1 MKRTDTKR
9 DNPLHGRRKK
19 KAFRKKNFWCSIYK
33 RNEHVFSFIE
43 EAIIFIAHKY
53 FKMKGGSQFKK
64 KIFWCELPYV
74 GEAKMSRLNYLKYK
88 LPFPY

>member
-1 MKRTDTKR
+1 MWILNEMKRTDTKR

-53 FKMKGGSQFKK
+53 FKMKGGSQLKK
-64 KIFWCELPYV
+64 NILV
-74 GEAKMSRLNYLKYK
+74 
-88 LPFPY
+88 

>member
-1 MKRTDTKR
+1 MKRTDTRR

-53 FKMKGGSQFKK
+53 FKMKGGSQSK
-64 KIFWCELPYV
+64 KIFWSELPYV
-74 GEAKMSRLNYLKYK
+74 GEAKMSRLNYLQYK
-88 LPFPY
+88 LPFPC